1 MHSSLHIYIHT
12 YIHTTIHTYIYT
24 FMHILIYASFWISVG
39 MYVYDSV
46 CMYTL
51 TNNFY
56 YLGSSNNRL
65 ICNIKIIYFHYLLR
79 ESNWYLTY
87 MICVCIYVL
96 SCWLLLQVKHTSM
109 HTYLRTYMHAY
120 HFNYLYH
127 YLISTL
133 SLHAFISIGITQLIP
148 DPHFKGSGVHQTL
161 PGGWYSSV
169 L

>member
-1 MHSSLHIYIHT
+1 MNVY
-12 YIHTTIHTYIYT
+12 Y
-24 FMHILIYASFWISVG
+24 VG
-39 MYVYDSV
+39 VYVYVCVWFILV
-46 CMYTL
+46 CMYVHTSISSSSSSYYYYYK
-51 TNNFY
+51 FY
-56 YLGSSNNRL
+56 YSGSSNNRL
-65 ICNIKIIYFHYLLR
+65 ICNIKIICFHYLLR

-87 MICVCIYVL
+87 MICVYIYVL
-96 SCWLLLQVKHTSM
+96 SCWLLLQVKHTSI

-120 HFNYLYH
+120 HLNYLYH

-133 SLHAFISIGITQLIP
+133 SLHTFISIGITQLIP